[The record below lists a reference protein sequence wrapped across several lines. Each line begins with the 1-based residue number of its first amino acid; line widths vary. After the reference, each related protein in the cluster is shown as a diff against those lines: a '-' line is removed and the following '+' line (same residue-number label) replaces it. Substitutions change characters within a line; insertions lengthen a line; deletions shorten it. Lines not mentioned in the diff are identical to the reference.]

1 MESPLVKFLIRRQ
14 RFCKS
19 ALDVVCVDSI
29 GGGAVIECFGNAY
42 SQLRRQGV
50 TIVSGWLAEPR
61 QHSQAQRQFTQ
72 HRWNFDDQ
80 RREYF
85 DTTPAIEKGAIYILD
100 RDIAMFTIDNN
111 ARLSSCVSS
120 SVVYSRGGF
129 YTMEY
134 ASEGY
139 DLHPAPDLSTE
150 RLFASFLRP
159 KPQLALQEPASQVNL
174 GVALIH

>member
-19 ALDVVCVDSI
+19 ALDVVCVDSL

-72 HRWNFDDQ
+72 HWWNFDDL

-100 RDIAMFTIDNN
+100 SDIAMFAIDNN
-111 ARLSSCVSS
+111 ERLSSCVSS
-120 SVVYSRGGF
+120 SVVYSNGGF
-129 YTMEY
+129 YTVQY
-134 ASEGY
+134 ASNGY
-139 DLHPAPDLSTE
+139 DLQPAPDLSTE

-159 KPQLALQEPASQVNL
+159 NTDLVLQEQASQINL

>member
-72 HRWNFDDQ
+72 HWWNFDDQ

-139 DLHPAPDLSTE
+139 DLHPAP
-150 RLFASFLRP
+150 
-159 KPQLALQEPASQVNL
+159 
-174 GVALIH
+174 GVAPIHRTL

>member
-42 SQLRRQGV
+42 SQLRREGV

-72 HRWNFDDQ
+72 HWWNFDDQ

-120 SVVYSRGGF
+120 SVVYSNGEF
-129 YTMEY
+129 YTIQY
-134 ASEGY
+134 ASNGY
-139 DLHPAPDLSTE
+139 DLHSAPDLSTE

-159 KPQLALQEPASQVNL
+159 QPDCVLEEPASQISL

>member
-50 TIVSGWLAEPR
+50 TIMSGWLAEPR

-72 HRWNFDDQ
+72 HWWNFDDQ

-134 ASEGY
+134 AASGY
-139 DLHPAPDLSTE
+139 DLQAAPDLSTE
-150 RLFASFLRP
+150 RLFASFLRS
-159 KPQLALQEPASQVNL
+159 KPHLAIQEPASKINL
-174 GVALIH
+174 SVPLTH